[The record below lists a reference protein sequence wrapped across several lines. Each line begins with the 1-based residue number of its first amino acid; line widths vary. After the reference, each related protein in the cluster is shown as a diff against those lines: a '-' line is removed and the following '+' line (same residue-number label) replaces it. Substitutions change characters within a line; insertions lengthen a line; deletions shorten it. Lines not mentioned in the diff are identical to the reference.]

1 MMVKLRTSENEISFA
16 GILSSLE
23 REEKGLACV
32 HDEMRCDTRGY
43 RVLLL
48 RQKVFHSRRA
58 SEVEDSIWSEG
69 KEIANGI
76 FFVFSSFS

>member
-1 MMVKLRTSENEISFA
+1 MKVL
-16 GILSSLE
+16 SLE
-23 REEKGLACV
+23 FSPHWRERKGLACV

-69 KEIANGI
+69 
-76 FFVFSSFS
+76 